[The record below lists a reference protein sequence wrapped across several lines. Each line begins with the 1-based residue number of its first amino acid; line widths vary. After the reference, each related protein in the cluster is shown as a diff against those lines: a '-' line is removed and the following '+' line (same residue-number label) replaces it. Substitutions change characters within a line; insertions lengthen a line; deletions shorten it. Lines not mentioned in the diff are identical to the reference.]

1 MTVMTLN
8 LVEKQPAAMRRIIGK
23 HLAVPRWQDT
33 CDYYNQMM
41 ERERLTV
48 CFHAQLFRINHEIM
62 HQLGLAVV
70 YEPETGMSGG
80 AVVAADGIWNYS
92 DEQVE
97 RAQQNGWLG

>member
-48 CFHAQLFRINHEIM
+48 CFHAQNAVRLAQVSM
-62 HQLGLAVV
+62 HILVF
-70 YEPETGMSGG
+70 
-80 AVVAADGIWNYS
+80 
-92 DEQVE
+92 
-97 RAQQNGWLG
+97 

>member
-41 ERERLTV
+41 ERETV
-48 CFHAQLFRINHEIM
+48 N
-62 HQLGLAVV
+62 GLLSCAVK
-70 YEPETGMSGG
+70 TASRND
-80 AVVAADGIWNYS
+80 AF
-92 DEQVE
+92 
-97 RAQQNGWLG
+97 

>member
-41 ERERLTV
+41 ERERLT
-48 CFHAQLFRINHEIM
+48 FAFMR
-62 HQLGLAVV
+62 
-70 YEPETGMSGG
+70 S
-80 AVVAADGIWNYS
+80 
-92 DEQVE
+92 
-97 RAQQNGWLG
+97 

>member
-48 CFHAQLFRINHEIM
+48 CFHAQLKQRHATMRFEEMN
-62 HQLGLAVV
+62 
-70 YEPETGMSGG
+70 
-80 AVVAADGIWNYS
+80 D
-92 DEQVE
+92 VE
-97 RAQQNGWLG
+97 RERLVVQLMNCVAHSQNAVRLVQVSMHILVF

>member
-48 CFHAQLFRINHEIM
+48 CFHAQLKQRHATMRFEEMTTSN
-62 HQLGLAVV
+62 V
-70 YEPETGMSGG
+70 
-80 AVVAADGIWNYS
+80 
-92 DEQVE
+92 
-97 RAQQNGWLG
+97 NGWFVQLMNCVGHSQNAVRLAQVSMHILVF

>member
-41 ERERLTV
+41 ERERLRKV
-48 CFHAQLFRINHEIM
+48 RISGEIL
-62 HQLGLAVV
+62 LG
-70 YEPETGMSGG
+70 
-80 AVVAADGIWNYS
+80 
-92 DEQVE
+92 
-97 RAQQNGWLG
+97 

>member
-41 ERERLTV
+41 ERTANSLLS
-48 CFHAQLFRINHEIM
+48 C
-62 HQLGLAVV
+62 AVK
-70 YEPETGMSGG
+70 TTSRND
-80 AVVAADGIWNYS
+80 AF
-92 DEQVE
+92 
-97 RAQQNGWLG
+97 